1 MTFGTEGRTN
11 QPQPQILLRAFFPE
25 CLPRVPRSLSC
36 SPHPSKGHQDVAFR
50 PSRATSPRH
59 QTQGCV
65 PPWPGLIP
73 FQGST
78 KTGRRASWGKHP
90 GENIQEKTP
99 NQSISREFGAGGH
112 RRKGS
117 SSLASSF
124 QPKLASWRALPN
136 AKHQHEGALWIKR
149 GGVRLKASRN
159 GHLQGQNPCR
169 TALCHGIVDFAGWE
183 VPQVPK
189 WCPTW
194 SSSTWLRSNSQF
206 PCLFP

>member
-1 MTFGTEGRTN
+1 MSPGACPAHHIPPKAIKTWPSGHQEGPHHAIR
-11 QPQPQILLRAFFPE
+11 PKGASHRG
-25 CLPRVPRSLSC
+25 RVSS
-36 SPHPSKGHQDVAFR
+36 PSKGPPRQGAEPAGEKHQ
-50 PSRATSPRH
+50 
-59 QTQGCV
+59 
-65 PPWPGLIP
+65 
-73 FQGST
+73 
-78 KTGRRASWGKHP
+78 GK
-90 GENIQEKTP
+90 NIQEKTP

-112 RRKGS
+112 GRKGS

-124 QPKLASWRALPN
+124 QPKLASRRALPN
-136 AKHQHEGALWIKR
+136 AKHQHEGTLWLKR
-149 GGVRLKASRN
+149 GRVRLKASRN
-159 GHLQGQNPCR
+159 GHLQGPNPCR